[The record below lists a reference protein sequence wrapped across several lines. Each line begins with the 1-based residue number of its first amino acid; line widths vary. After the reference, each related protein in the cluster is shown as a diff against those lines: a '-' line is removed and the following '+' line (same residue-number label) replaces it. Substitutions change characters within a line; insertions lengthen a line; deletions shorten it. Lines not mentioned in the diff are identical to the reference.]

1 MSLFARRWLINLA
14 LLALLALLLFAVRID
29 QRETLRAS
37 TLTALA
43 PEAVTR
49 IVLERAGE
57 PAVRLRR
64 RDTGWEMTEPFAVPV
79 IADAVAALLP
89 VARAPVTRTLPV
101 AGLDLAELGLER
113 PPVRLRLDGLELRFG
128 STEPVADRRY
138 VQQGDTVHLID
149 DRYLPRLLTP
159 AADLISR
166 RLLPPGFSPGLGDLD
181 GTPLTAGSVA
191 PLADA
196 VAVRVEQAADPQ
208 DEAMTGRLLRLDS
221 ADGGDGLVFAVGD
234 GGTRWTRLDA
244 GLSWL
249 FATPP
254 LALFG
259 AGTPTA
265 EGTGT
270 APAPT
275 ASAMPSS
282 PPAAALARQL
292 LPARQP
298 VGSDLPVQRLA
309 PPPPGSDAP
318 EQRPT
323 DAIPNLR
330 ELTPA
335 RAPNPNALPQVGSA
349 PFAPPSGAAGPPVDT
364 AADRPAPAVEPDAPL
379 RTERLRP

>member
-1 MSLFARRWLINLA
+1 MSIVARRWLINLG
-14 LLALLALLLFAVRID
+14 LLALLGALLLVVRLD
-29 QRETLRAS
+29 QRETLRE
-37 TLTALA
+37 TRLTPLQ

-57 PAVRLRR
+57 PAVRLQR
-64 RDTGWEMTEPFAVPV
+64 RDTRWEMTEPFAVPAV
-79 IADAVAALLP
+79 TDSVAALLP
-89 VARAPVTRTLPV
+89 LARASVSRTLPA

-128 STEPVADRRY
+128 ATEPIAERRY

-159 AADLISR
+159 TVELISP
-166 RLLPPGFSPGLGDLD
+166 RLLPPDFSPGLGDLD

-208 DEAMTGRLLRLDS
+208 DEVLLRHMLSLDS
-221 ADGGDGLVFAVGD
+221 ADGGDGLLFAVGE
-234 GGTRWTRLDA
+234 GGTRWTRLDT

-259 AGTPTA
+259 PEQRAASTPSAVTPA
-265 EGTGT
+265 Q
-270 APAPT
+270 APA
-275 ASAMPSS
+275 ARAMPSA
-282 PPAAALARQL
+282 PATT
-292 LPARQP
+292 LPAP
-298 VGSDLPVQRLA
+298 EPALPVQRLA
-309 PPPPGSDAP
+309 PPLPGSAP
-318 EQRPT
+318 TEPKAT
-323 DAIPNLR
+323 AAIPELR
-330 ELTPA
+330 AMAPS
-335 RAPNPNALPQVGSA
+335 RPPNPNALPQTGA
-349 PFAPPSGAAGPPVDT
+349 DPFAPPADADVTPEETSAPPM
-364 AADRPAPAVEPDAPL
+364 EPSTPL